1 MTSLRFDPKLLET
14 LFRSDRILAGGEGF
28 DHPEFKIMSG
38 TTSLQIYSKRLM
50 RVVFLFR
57 KEGTDLRVLSSY
69 KMESDNQEELDRIV
83 RLMRGLMVLDD
94 MAEIKNTD

>member
-14 LFRSDRILAGGEGF
+14 IFRADKLLAGRASL
-28 DHPEFKIMSG
+28 DHPEFNIMSG

-50 RVVFLFR
+50 RVVFLFH

-83 RLMRGLMVLDD
+83 RLMRGLMVLEDLAD
-94 MAEIKNTD
+94 V